1 VPAVKLPAAKAPAAK
16 IKKGDQVE
24 VIAGKDRGKR
34 GAVIRVDR
42 QQDRV
47 TIARVNLVWKHK
59 KPSASGPGGR
69 IERENPIAISNVMLL
84 HKGERT
90 RVGFRVTDGKK
101 VRWSVRHDEVI
112 DG

>member
-1 VPAVKLPAAKAPAAK
+1 MAAK

-34 GAVIRVDR
+34 GAVVRVDR
-42 QQDRV
+42 ERERV
-47 TIARVNLVWKHK
+47 TVERVNLVWKHQR
-59 KPSASGPGGR
+59 PSQTSRGGR

-90 RVGFRVTDGKK
+90 RVGFREIDGGKK
-101 VRWSVRHDEVI
+101 VRWSLRHDEAI